1 MNNNNQMSFNPITN
15 QPLNKDNKTPNIKK
29 EQETNEY
36 NIPNKQM
43 DQMNTQERFQMKGS
57 QKGQQ
62 IPVEYNPYKQPYS
75 IYQGRP

>member
-1 MNNNNQMSFNPITN
+1 MSFNPITN

-43 DQMNTQERFQMKGS
+43 DQMNIQERYQMKGN

-75 IYQGRP
+75 IYKGRP

>member
-1 MNNNNQMSFNPITN
+1 MNI
-15 QPLNKDNKTPNIKK
+15 
-29 EQETNEY
+29 
-36 NIPNKQM
+36 
-43 DQMNTQERFQMKGS
+43 QERYQMKGN

>member
-1 MNNNNQMSFNPITN
+1 MNNSNQMSFNPITN
-15 QPLNKDNKTPNIKK
+15 QPLNDNKTPNIKK
-29 EQETNEY
+29 EQETKEY

-43 DQMNTQERFQMKGS
+43 DQINIQNNYQMKGNP
-57 QKGQQ
+57 KGQQ

>member
-1 MNNNNQMSFNPITN
+1 MSFNPITN

-43 DQMNTQERFQMKGS
+43 NQMNIQERYQMKGN